1 MLFRGKQ
8 PEATVW
14 RRFRSGIDA
23 FSFAREDGYYAAH
36 VVANAERVVDLLHA
50 LAEQLPPAVDVAL
63 EDARAGRAWA
73 GEGIALPDLRDA
85 VARLRVPL
93 ATYGGVEVAVYSA
106 DDQLTLT
113 PHLELF
119 VYGRTDQWL
128 YILQGK
134 GLEEAASLRPRRHR
148 RGRADFPPAPA
159 MSDAIA
165 AAAERLGLR
174 STRGADERL
183 AAGVRRAG
191 GARQRARGGGGGLAR
206 AVERAGAGGDDGA
219 RGRLHGRR
227 GARRP
232 PPRGDRAAG
241 AEPSLS

>member
-23 FSFAREDGYYAAH
+23 FSFAKEDGYYAAH

-50 LAEQLPPAVDVAL
+50 LSEQLPPAVDVAL
-63 EDARAGRAWA
+63 EDARLGRAWH
-73 GEGIALPDLRDA
+73 GEGIALPDVRDA

-93 ATYGGVEVAVYSA
+93 ATYGGVELAVYSA
-106 DDQLTLT
+106 EDQLTLT

-134 GLEEAASLRPRRHR
+134 GLEEVAELRPRRWKR
-148 RGRADFPPAPA
+148 AGADFPPAPVISEA
-159 MSDAIA
+159 VA
-165 AAAERLGLR
+165 ATADRLGLR
-174 STRGADERL
+174 VA
-183 AAGVRRAG
+183 
-191 GARQRARGGGGGLAR
+191 
-206 AVERAGAGGDDGA
+206 
-219 RGRLHGRR
+219 
-227 GARRP
+227 
-232 PPRGDRAAG
+232 
-241 AEPSLS
+241 